1 MRIFNFILI
10 ICLFPLISIGQSEIE
25 KRPRRADNF
34 VRMRGLRVGM
44 DITRPSQH
52 LWTKGDRYGT
62 ELSFDIEI
70 KPNLFSVLE
79 TGWEKMKIKND
90 YVRYNS
96 SGSYTRIGVDYNFL
110 EAEHKNDMDILYIG
124 VRYGISFA
132 RQEVP
137 YFNLND
143 YWAEGSGHFP
153 QRNYN
158 AQWVEGILG
167 LKAEIFNN
175 FFLGWTIRGKL
186 KTHQTDVSMPT
197 VYFNPGYGKAENKFN
212 FDFTYSIFYNLPF
225 KFR

>member
-1 MRIFNFILI
+1 MRIFSFILI
-10 ICLFPLISIGQSEIE
+10 ICLFPLISIGQNEIE

-44 DITRPSQH
+44 DITRPLQH

-70 KPNLFSVLE
+70 KPNLFAVLE
-79 TGWEKMKIKND
+79 TGWEKMNIKND
-90 YVRYNS
+90 YVFYNS
-96 SGSYTRIGVDYNFL
+96 SGSYTRIGLDYNFL
-110 EAEHKNDMDILYIG
+110 EAEHKKDMDILYIG
-124 VRYGISFA
+124 IRYGISLA
-132 RQEVP
+132 GQEVP

-143 YWAEGSGHFP
+143 YWTDESGHFP
-153 QRNYN
+153 RRNYN
-158 AQWVEGILG
+158 AQWIEGLIG

-175 FFLGWTIRGKL
+175 FFLGWTIRGKI
-186 KTHQTDVSMPT
+186 KTYQKEVSMPS
-197 VYFNPGYGKAENKFN
+197 VYFDPGYGKAENKFN